1 MDPEIDRQISEHA
14 ARMHR
19 YCIDDGGSFAVL
31 QSNIF
36 VFNSSILFICLIKD
50 NLINCRIKRY
60 LYKEGYAEED
70 DGYANAAIFC
80 WVLLHGQDR
89 RGKKAKQDRLIV
101 KFVKK
106 YIHYAKNLIQPKL
119 TDEVTFSSIVH

>member
-1 MDPEIDRQISEHA
+1 MFITLPYSISLHSSISILDQMDPEIGRQISEHA

-19 YCIDDGGSFAVL
+19 YCTDDGGSFAIL

-50 NLINCRIKRY
+50 NLINCRSKRS

-70 DGYANAAIFC
+70 DGDANAAIF
-80 WVLLHGQDR
+80 
-89 RGKKAKQDRLIV
+89 
-101 KFVKK
+101 
-106 YIHYAKNLIQPKL
+106 
-119 TDEVTFSSIVH
+119 